1 MGKRALL
8 TGSEHAQGGVGGGP
22 TGSTNLTA
30 DSCSSPPRFVG
41 STLWVTCQDN
51 GFMVLR
57 FTNGV
62 YPLR

>member
-1 MGKRALL
+1 VLIGLMAYLRYLGESAVADL
-8 TGSEHAQGGVGGGP
+8 
-22 TGSTNLTA
+22 STDWCT
-30 DSCSSPPRFVG
+30 SPPRFVG
-41 STLWVTCQDN
+41 DQLWVACQDN